1 MTKPRILVADDHPL
15 MLSGIEAVLR
25 GSDFEVVGTA
35 RDGAQTLELIPA
47 VRPDVL
53 VLDIAMPNRSG
64 MDVVRTLRARHDKRV
79 IVLLT
84 AHISDADL
92 IEALD
97 LKVQG
102 ILPKEGAETL
112 LVACLRE
119 VSTGGQWIE
128 RSIMQRALSLAMQGT
143 KADNRLSLLTL
154 RERSIAQLITRG
166 LRNRDIGLELG
177 VTEGTVKLTLH
188 RIFAKLD
195 VANRVELAMLM
206 QKENERRPQ
215 TGAEL

>member
-25 GSDFEVVGTA
+25 DSDFEVVGTA
-35 RDGAQTLELIPA
+35 RDGAQTLDMIPT

-53 VLDIAMPNRSG
+53 VLDIAMPNRGG
-64 MDVVRTLRARHDKRV
+64 MDVVRTLRARHDKRA

-119 VSTGGQWIE
+119 ISAGGQWIE
-128 RSIMQRALSLAMQGT
+128 RSIMQRALSLAMQGSKSET
-143 KADNRLSLLTL
+143 RLSQLTL

-166 LRNRDIGLELG
+166 LRNRDIGIELG

-206 QKENERRPQ
+206 QKENERSPRAG
-215 TGAEL
+215 TEL

>member
-25 GSDFEVVGTA
+25 DSDFEVVGTA
-35 RDGAQTLELIPA
+35 RDGAQALDLIPV

-53 VLDIAMPNRSG
+53 ILDIAMPNRGG
-64 MDVVRTLRARHDKRV
+64 MDVLRTLRARHDKRA

-119 VSTGGQWIE
+119 IAAGGQWIE
-128 RSIMQRALSLAMQGT
+128 RSIMQRALSLAMQGSKSET
-143 KADNRLSLLTL
+143 RLSHLTL

-166 LRNRDIGLELG
+166 LRNRDIGMELG

-206 QKENERRPQ
+206 QKENEQLPKAG
-215 TGAEL
+215 TEL

>member
-1 MTKPRILVADDHPL
+1 MTRPRILIADDHPL

-25 GSDFEVVGTA
+25 DSEFEVVGTA
-35 RDGAQTLELIPA
+35 RDGAQTLDMIPT

-53 VLDIAMPNRSG
+53 ILDIAMPNRGG
-64 MDVVRTLRARHDKRV
+64 MDVLRTLRARHDKRA

-119 VSTGGQWIE
+119 ISTGGQWIE
-128 RSIMQRALSLAMQGT
+128 RSIMQRALSLAMQGSKCET
-143 KADNRLSLLTL
+143 RLSQLTL

-166 LRNRDIGLELG
+166 LRNRDIGVELG

-188 RIFAKLD
+188 RIFAKLE

-206 QKENERRPQ
+206 QKENERPRP
-215 TGAEL
+215 TGTEL

>member
-25 GSDFEVVGTA
+25 DSEFEVVGTA
-35 RDGAQTLELIPA
+35 RDGAQTLDMIPV
-47 VRPDVL
+47 VRPDML
-53 VLDIAMPNRSG
+53 ILDIAMPVRTG
-64 MDVVRTLRARHDKRV
+64 MDVVRTLRARHDKRG

-84 AHISDADL
+84 AHITDADL

-112 LVACLRE
+112 LIACLRE
-119 VSTGGQWIE
+119 IAAGGQWIE
-128 RSIMQRALSLAMQGT
+128 RSIMQRALSLAMQGSKSET
-143 KADNRLSLLTL
+143 KLSQLTL

-166 LRNRDIGLELG
+166 LRNRDIGIELG

-206 QKENERRPQ
+206 QKES
-215 TGAEL
+215 ELPKVIDEI

>member
-1 MTKPRILVADDHPL
+1 MTKPRVLVADDHPL

-25 GSDFEVVGTA
+25 DSEFEVVGTA
-35 RDGAQTLELIPA
+35 HDGVQALDMIPA

-53 VLDIAMPNRSG
+53 VLDIAMPNRGG
-64 MDVVRTLRARHDKRV
+64 MDVVRTLRARHDQRAV
-79 IVLLT
+79 VLLT

-92 IEALD
+92 IEALS
-97 LKVQG
+97 LRVQG

-119 VSTGGQWIE
+119 VTSGGQWIE
-128 RSIMQRALSLAMQGT
+128 RSIMRRALSLAMQGGNRET
-143 KADNRLSLLTL
+143 KLGLLTP
-154 RERSIAQLITRG
+154 RERSIAQLVARG
-166 LRNRDIGLELG
+166 LRNRDIGHELG

-195 VANRVELAMLM
+195 VVNRVELAMLL
-206 QKENERRPQ
+206 QKETEAPPRGRR
-215 TGAEL
+215 EL

>member
-25 GSDFEVVGTA
+25 DSDFEVVGTA
-35 RDGAQTLELIPA
+35 RDGAQALELIPV

-53 VLDIAMPNRSG
+53 ILDIAMPHRGG
-64 MDVVRTLRARHDKRV
+64 MDVVRTLRARHDKRI

-119 VSTGGQWIE
+119 ISTGGQWIE
-128 RSIMQRALSLAMQGT
+128 RSIMQRALSLAMQGSKSET
-143 KADNRLSLLTL
+143 RLSLLTL

-166 LRNRDIGLELG
+166 LRNRDIGAELG

-206 QKENERRPQ
+206 QKENERLPK
-215 TGAEL
+215 TGTEL

>member
-25 GSDFEVVGTA
+25 DSDFEVVGTA
-35 RDGAQTLELIPA
+35 RDGAQALDLIPV

-53 VLDIAMPNRSG
+53 ILDIAMPHRGG
-64 MDVVRTLRARHDKRV
+64 MDVVRTLRARHDKRI

-119 VSTGGQWIE
+119 ISTGGQWIE
-128 RSIMQRALSLAMQGT
+128 RSIMQRALSLAMQGSKSET
-143 KADNRLSLLTL
+143 RLSLLTL

-166 LRNRDIGLELG
+166 LRNRDIGAELG

-206 QKENERRPQ
+206 QKENERLPK
-215 TGAEL
+215 TGTEL

>member
-25 GSDFEVVGTA
+25 DSDFEVVGTA
-35 RDGAQTLELIPA
+35 RDGAQTLDLIPV

-53 VLDIAMPNRSG
+53 VLDIAMPNRGG

-112 LVACLRE
+112 LVSCLRE

-128 RSIMQRALSLAMQGT
+128 RSIMQRALSLAMQGS

-206 QKENERRPQ
+206 QKENDRQPK
-215 TGAEL
+215 TGTEL